1 MRSRHFFGR
10 LQLRLWN
17 SKVPTPALNKLGRLQ
32 AASAPYTNIFNFV
45 LLRSEIL
52 MQVSL
57 FWITFTVI
65 NCFHVLSQQQGFPF
79 CLPKK
84 GGYGQQKNRR
94 RLHPKSGGSRR
105 LRLRNTASEKVNS
118 LFEVAFFYKHTILFD
133 SC

>member
-1 MRSRHFFGR
+1 MQSCIPVPYILYTVHCTVHSGLFLKVDKLHLRSV
-10 LQLRLWN
+10 
-17 SKVPTPALNKLGRLQ
+17 SEPALFW
-32 AASAPYTNIFNFV
+32 AASAPALEVQGPDSGSEQTRSAPYTNIFNFV

-84 GGYGQQKNRR
+84 GGYG
-94 RLHPKSGGSRR
+94 SR
-105 LRLRNTASEKVNS
+105 LRPTKKSAP
-118 LFEVAFFYKHTILFD
+118 APP
-133 SC
+133 